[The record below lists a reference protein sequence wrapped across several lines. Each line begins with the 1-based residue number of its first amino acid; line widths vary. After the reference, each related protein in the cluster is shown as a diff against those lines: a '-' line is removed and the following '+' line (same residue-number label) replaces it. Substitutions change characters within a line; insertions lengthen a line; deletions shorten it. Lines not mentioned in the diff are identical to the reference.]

1 MMEPDDPRLN
11 NVDQSDIIFTENVI
25 GYNILIGVDCVG
37 AIEGVPGQI
46 NNLVVEPPYQDNGV
60 ARAALNAFIRLSR
73 EHAVTEVETNNVIHS
88 AMEHILE
95 TEGFEE
101 RTDEIGWVKE
111 I

>member
-1 MMEPDDPRLN
+1 MMEPDDPRLD

-25 GYNILIGVDCVG
+25 GYNILIGVDYVG

-46 NNLVVEPPYQDNGV
+46 SNLVVEPHCQDNGV
-60 ARAALNAFIRLSR
+60 ARAALNTFIRRSR
-73 EHAVTEVETNNVIHS
+73 FEGASEITTNNVIHP

>member
-1 MMEPDDPRLN
+1 ML
-11 NVDQSDIIFTENVI
+11 F
-25 GYNILIGVDCVG
+25 
-37 AIEGVPGQI
+37 GQAQ
-46 NNLVVEPPYQDNGV
+46 LYAQYST
-60 ARAALNAFIRLSR
+60 RLSR
-73 EHAVTEVETNNVIHS
+73 EHTVTEIETSNVIHP